1 MKTRNRMCAS
11 ALADSAPTAD
21 IDALSVEGLTIAYGS
36 AAPSVSGVTLR
47 VRKGEIVGVIG
58 ESGSGKSS
66 VALAM
71 MGLLPDSA
79 RVAAT
84 SMQVA
89 GFDVR
94 DARER
99 DWAQV
104 RGVHASMV
112 FQEPMSALNPCMRIG
127 AQIAEVLR
135 IHGIAD
141 RTTAEQRALD
151 ILKLVRI
158 PDPERRMNY
167 FPHQLSGGQR
177 QRVVIAIAVA
187 AGPSLLVAD
196 EPTTALDVTVQAQ
209 ILDLIRSLRD
219 ETGMGV
225 LFISHDLGVIGQL
238 CERVAVMYRGRVVES
253 GRTER
258 VLADPRH
265 PYTRALLESIPRPSV
280 PVRSPLAVIPPDND
294 FEDVPAALEEVR

>member
-1 MKTRNRMCAS
+1 MTDA
-11 ALADSAPTAD
+11 T
-21 IDALSVEGLTIAYGS
+21 DALRVDDLSIAYGG
-36 AAPSVSGVTLR
+36 APPSVSGVSLR
-47 VRKGEIVGVIG
+47 VRRGEIVGVIG

-66 VALAM
+66 IALAM

-79 RVAAT
+79 RVTAA
-84 SMQVA
+84 SMEIA
-89 GFDVR
+89 G
-94 DARER
+94 AEMQGASER
-99 DWAQV
+99 DWCRV
-104 RGVHASMV
+104 RGVKASMV

-135 IHGIAD
+135 IHGKAD
-141 RTTAEQRALD
+141 RRQARARALE
-151 ILKLVRI
+151 ILELVQM
-158 PDPERRMNY
+158 PDAAQRLDY
-167 FPHQLSGGQR
+167 YPHQLSGGQR

-209 ILDLIRSLRD
+209 ILELIKSLRD

-238 CERVAVMYRGRVVES
+238 CERVAVMYRGRIVET
-253 GRTER
+253 GAARR
-258 VLADPRH
+258 VLEDPRH

-280 PVRSPLAVIPPDND
+280 PVRSPLAVIPAVND
-294 FEDVPAALEEVR
+294 FAEVPPVLEEAS

>member
-1 MKTRNRMCAS
+1 MTDA
-11 ALADSAPTAD
+11 T
-21 IDALSVEGLTIAYGS
+21 DALRVEDLSIAYGS
-36 AAPSVSGVTLR
+36 APPSVSGVSLR

-66 VALAM
+66 IALAM

-79 RVAAT
+79 RVTAA
-84 SMQVA
+84 SIDVA
-89 GFDVR
+89 GSDMN
-94 DARER
+94 DATER

-104 RGVHASMV
+104 RGVKASMV

-127 AQIAEVLR
+127 AQIAEVLQ
-135 IHGIAD
+135 IHGKAD
-141 RTTAEQRALD
+141 KKQARARALE
-151 ILKLVRI
+151 ILRLVQM
-158 PDPERRMNY
+158 PDAEKRLNY
-167 FPHQLSGGQR
+167 YPHQLSGGQR

-187 AGPSLLVAD
+187 AGPDLLVAD

-209 ILDLIRSLRD
+209 ILDLIKSLRD

-238 CERVAVMYRGRVVES
+238 CERVAVMYRGRVVETGS
-253 GRTER
+253 ARR
-258 VLADPRH
+258 VLDDPRH

-280 PVRSPLAVIPPDND
+280 PVRSPLAVIPAVND
-294 FEDVPAALEEVR
+294 FDSVPAVLEEAS

>member
-1 MKTRNRMCAS
+1 MTDDA
-11 ALADSAPTAD
+11 
-21 IDALSVEGLTIAYGS
+21 DALRVDDLTIAYG
-36 AAPSVSGVTLR
+36 AAPPSVSGVSLR
-47 VRKGEIVGVIG
+47 VREGEIVGVIG

-79 RVAAT
+79 RITAAN
-84 SMQVA
+84 MEIA
-89 GFDVR
+89 GVDMKG
-94 DARER
+94 ATER
-99 DWAQV
+99 DWAEV
-104 RGVHASMV
+104 RGVKASMV

-127 AQIAEVLR
+127 AQIAEVLQ
-135 IHGIAD
+135 IHGKAD
-141 RTTAEQRALD
+141 KEGARARALE
-151 ILKLVRI
+151 ILRLVQM
-158 PDPERRMNY
+158 PDAEKRLHY
-167 FPHQLSGGQR
+167 YPHQLSGGQR

-209 ILDLIRSLRD
+209 ILDLIKGLRD

-253 GRTER
+253 GWARR
-258 VLADPRH
+258 VLEDPQH

-280 PVRSPLAVIPPDND
+280 PVRSPLAVIPAVND
-294 FEDVPAALEEVR
+294 FAEIPAVLEDVA

>member
-1 MKTRNRMCAS
+1 VTDDTD
-11 ALADSAPTAD
+11 ALA
-21 IDALSVEGLTIAYGS
+21 LEGLTIAYGDG
-36 AAPSVSGVTLR
+36 APAVSGIDLR
-47 VRKGEIVGVIG
+47 VRRGEIVGVIG

-66 VALAM
+66 VALATL
-71 MGLLPDSA
+71 GLLPDSA
-79 RVAAT
+79 WVSAER
-84 SMQVA
+84 MEIDGQ
-89 GFDVR
+89 DVR
-94 DARER
+94 GFSER
-99 DWAQV
+99 QWDTV
-104 RGVHASMV
+104 RGVRASMV

-141 RTTAEQRALD
+141 KKTAMARALE
-151 ILKLVRI
+151 ILKLVRM
-158 PDPERRMNY
+158 PEPERRMRY
-167 FPHQLSGGQR
+167 YPHQLSGGQR

-187 AGPSLLVAD
+187 ADPALLVAD

-209 ILDLIRSLRD
+209 ILDLIRALRD

-238 CERVAVMYRGRVVES
+238 CDRIAVMYRGLVVEA
-253 GRTER
+253 GRTSH
-258 VLADPRH
+258 VLADPQH

-294 FEDVPAALEEVR
+294 FADAPAVLEQVS

>member
-1 MKTRNRMCAS
+1 MTE
-11 ALADSAPTAD
+11 DT
-21 IDALSVEGLTIAYGS
+21 DALRVDDLSIAYGG
-36 AAPSVSGVTLR
+36 APPSVSGVSLR

-66 VALAM
+66 IALAM

-79 RVAAT
+79 RVTARRLD
-84 SMQVA
+84 VA
-89 GFDVR
+89 GNDMN
-94 DARER
+94 DAGER
-99 DWAQV
+99 DWTKI
-104 RGVHASMV
+104 RGLAASMV

-127 AQIAEVLR
+127 AQIAEVLQ
-135 IHGIAD
+135 IHGKAD
-141 RTTAEQRALD
+141 RRQARSRALE
-151 ILKLVRI
+151 ILRLVQM
-158 PDPERRMNY
+158 PDAEKRLDY
-167 FPHQLSGGQR
+167 YPHQLSGGQR

-187 AGPSLLVAD
+187 AGPDLLVAD

-209 ILDLIRSLRD
+209 ILDLIRTLRD

-253 GRTER
+253 GSARR
-258 VLADPRH
+258 VLDDPRH

-280 PVRSPLAVIPPDND
+280 PVRSPLAVIPAVND
-294 FEDVPAALEEVR
+294 FAEVAPVLEEAS

>member
-1 MKTRNRMCAS
+1 MTE
-11 ALADSAPTAD
+11 DT
-21 IDALSVEGLTIAYGS
+21 DALRVDDLSIAYGG
-36 AAPSVSGVTLR
+36 APPSVSGVSLR

-66 VALAM
+66 IALAM

-79 RVAAT
+79 RVTARRLD
-84 SMQVA
+84 VA
-89 GFDVR
+89 GNDMN
-94 DARER
+94 DAGER
-99 DWAQV
+99 DWAKI
-104 RGVHASMV
+104 RGLAASMV

-127 AQIAEVLR
+127 AQIAEVLQ
-135 IHGIAD
+135 IHGKAD
-141 RTTAEQRALD
+141 RRQARARALE
-151 ILKLVRI
+151 ILRLVQM
-158 PDPERRMNY
+158 PDAEKRLDY
-167 FPHQLSGGQR
+167 YPHQLSGGQR

-187 AGPSLLVAD
+187 AGPDLLVAD

-209 ILDLIRSLRD
+209 ILDLIRTLRD

-253 GRTER
+253 GSARR
-258 VLADPRH
+258 VLDDPRH

-280 PVRSPLAVIPPDND
+280 PVRSPLAVIPAVND
-294 FEDVPAALEEVR
+294 FAEVAPVLEEAS

>member
-1 MKTRNRMCAS
+1 MTRDA
-11 ALADSAPTAD
+11 
-21 IDALSVEGLTIAYGS
+21 DALSVESLTIAYGTAS
-36 AAPSVSGVTLR
+36 PSVTDVTLR
-47 VRKGEIVGVIG
+47 VRTGEIVGVIG

-66 VALAM
+66 IALAM

-79 RVAAT
+79 RVTADD
-84 SMQVA
+84 MRVA
-89 GFDVR
+89 GRDMR
-94 DARER
+94 DATER
-99 DWAQV
+99 DWAEV
-104 RGVHASMV
+104 RGTRASMV
-112 FQEPMSALNPCMRIG
+112 FQEPMAALNPCMRIG
-127 AQIAEVLR
+127 AQIAEVLL
-135 IHGIAD
+135 IHGVAD
-141 RTTAEQRALD
+141 RRAAHDRALE
-151 ILKLVRI
+151 ILRLVRM
-158 PDPERRMNY
+158 PDAERRMGY
-167 FPHQLSGGQR
+167 YPHQLSGGQR

-209 ILDLIRSLRD
+209 ILDLIRTLRD

-253 GRTER
+253 GRVET
-258 VLADPRH
+258 VLEDPRH

-294 FEDVPAALEEVR
+294 FEDVPAILEEVR

>member
-1 MKTRNRMCAS
+1 MTDA
-11 ALADSAPTAD
+11 T
-21 IDALSVEGLTIAYGS
+21 DALRVDDLSIAYGT
-36 AAPSVSGVTLR
+36 APPSVSGVSLR

-66 VALAM
+66 IALAM

-79 RVAAT
+79 RVTA
-84 SMQVA
+84 SRIEVA
-89 GFDVR
+89 GDDMN
-94 DARER
+94 DATER
-99 DWAQV
+99 DWARV
-104 RGVHASMV
+104 RGVKASMV

-127 AQIAEVLR
+127 AQIAEVLQ
-135 IHGIAD
+135 IHGTAD
-141 RTTAEQRALD
+141 KKRARARALE
-151 ILKLVRI
+151 ILQLVQM
-158 PDPERRMNY
+158 PDAEKRLDY
-167 FPHQLSGGQR
+167 YPHQLSGGQR

-187 AGPSLLVAD
+187 AGPDLLVAD

-253 GRTER
+253 GSARR
-258 VLADPRH
+258 VLDDPRH

-280 PVRSPLAVIPPDND
+280 PVRSPLAVIPAVND
-294 FEDVPAALEEVR
+294 FAEAPAELEEAS

>member
-1 MKTRNRMCAS
+1 MTDA
-11 ALADSAPTAD
+11 T
-21 IDALSVEGLTIAYGS
+21 DALRVDDLSIAYGG
-36 AAPSVSGVTLR
+36 APPSVSGVSLR
-47 VRKGEIVGVIG
+47 VRRGEIIGVIG

-66 VALAM
+66 IALAM

-79 RVAAT
+79 RVTAA
-84 SMQVA
+84 SMEIA
-89 GFDVR
+89 G
-94 DARER
+94 AEMQGASER
-99 DWAQV
+99 DWCRV
-104 RGVHASMV
+104 RGVKASMV

-135 IHGIAD
+135 IHGKAD
-141 RTTAEQRALD
+141 RRQARARALE
-151 ILKLVRI
+151 ILELVQM
-158 PDPERRMNY
+158 PDAAQRLDY
-167 FPHQLSGGQR
+167 YPHQLSGGQR

-209 ILDLIRSLRD
+209 ILELIKSLRD

-238 CERVAVMYRGRVVES
+238 CERVAVMYRGRIVET
-253 GRTER
+253 GAARR
-258 VLADPRH
+258 VLEDPRH

-280 PVRSPLAVIPPDND
+280 PVRSPLAVIPAVND
-294 FEDVPAALEEVR
+294 FAEVPPVLEEAS

>member
-1 MKTRNRMCAS
+1 MDR
-11 ALADSAPTAD
+11 DV
-21 IDALSVEGLTIAYGS
+21 DALHVEGLSIAYGG
-36 AAPSVSGVTLR
+36 AAPSVQDVSLR
-47 VRKGEIVGVIG
+47 VGPGEIVGVIG

-66 VALAM
+66 IALAM

-79 RVAAT
+79 TVTASRLD
-84 SMQVA
+84 VA
-89 GFDVR
+89 GTDMQG
-94 DARER
+94 ATER
-99 DWAQV
+99 DWSGL
-104 RGVHASMV
+104 RGARASMV

-141 RTTAEQRALD
+141 KRQARARALE
-151 ILKLVRI
+151 ILHLVRM
-158 PDPERRMNY
+158 PDAERRLGY
-167 FPHQLSGGQR
+167 YPHQLSGGQR

-187 AGPSLLVAD
+187 AGPTLLVAD

-209 ILDLIRSLRD
+209 ILELLRTLRD

-238 CERVAVMYRGRVVES
+238 CERVAVMYRGRIVET
-253 GRTER
+253 GRAER
-258 VLADPRH
+258 VLADPQH

-280 PVRSPLAVIPPDND
+280 PVRSPLAVIPVDNG
-294 FEDVPAALEEVR
+294 FAEAPAVLEEVR

>member
-1 MKTRNRMCAS
+1 MTE
-11 ALADSAPTAD
+11 DT
-21 IDALSVEGLTIAYGS
+21 DALRVDDLSIAYGG
-36 AAPSVSGVTLR
+36 APPSVSGVSLR

-66 VALAM
+66 IALAM

-79 RVAAT
+79 RVTARRLD
-84 SMQVA
+84 VA
-89 GFDVR
+89 GKDMN
-94 DARER
+94 DAGER
-99 DWAQV
+99 DWAKI
-104 RGVHASMV
+104 RGLAASMV

-127 AQIAEVLR
+127 AQIAEVLQ
-135 IHGIAD
+135 IHGKAD
-141 RTTAEQRALD
+141 RRQARSRALE
-151 ILKLVRI
+151 ILRLVQM
-158 PDPERRMNY
+158 PDAEKRLDY
-167 FPHQLSGGQR
+167 YPHQLSGGQR

-187 AGPSLLVAD
+187 AGPDLLVAD

-209 ILDLIRSLRD
+209 ILDLIRTLRD

-253 GRTER
+253 GSARR
-258 VLADPRH
+258 VLDDPRH

-280 PVRSPLAVIPPDND
+280 PVRSPLAVIPAVND
-294 FEDVPAALEEVR
+294 FAEVAPVLEEAS

>member
-1 MKTRNRMCAS
+1 MTE
-11 ALADSAPTAD
+11 DT
-21 IDALSVEGLTIAYGS
+21 DALRVDDLSIAYGG
-36 AAPSVSGVTLR
+36 APPSVSGVSLR

-66 VALAM
+66 IALAM

-79 RVAAT
+79 RVTARRLD
-84 SMQVA
+84 VA
-89 GFDVR
+89 GNDMN
-94 DARER
+94 DAGER
-99 DWAQV
+99 DWAKI
-104 RGVHASMV
+104 RGLAASMV

-127 AQIAEVLR
+127 AQIAEVLQ
-135 IHGIAD
+135 IHGKAD
-141 RTTAEQRALD
+141 RRQARSRALE
-151 ILKLVRI
+151 ILRLVQM
-158 PDPERRMNY
+158 PDAERRLDY
-167 FPHQLSGGQR
+167 YPHQLSGGQR

-187 AGPSLLVAD
+187 AGPDLLVAD

-209 ILDLIRSLRD
+209 ILDLIRTLRD

-253 GRTER
+253 GSARR
-258 VLADPRH
+258 VLDDPRH

-280 PVRSPLAVIPPDND
+280 PVRSPLAVIPAVND
-294 FEDVPAALEEVR
+294 FAEVAPVLEEAS

>member
-1 MKTRNRMCAS
+1 MTE
-11 ALADSAPTAD
+11 DT
-21 IDALSVEGLTIAYGS
+21 DALRVDDLSIAYGG
-36 AAPSVSGVTLR
+36 APPSVSGVSLR

-66 VALAM
+66 IALAM

-79 RVAAT
+79 RVTARRLD
-84 SMQVA
+84 VA
-89 GFDVR
+89 GNDMN
-94 DARER
+94 DAGER
-99 DWAQV
+99 DWAKI
-104 RGVHASMV
+104 RGLAASMV

-127 AQIAEVLR
+127 AQIAEVLQ
-135 IHGIAD
+135 IHGKAD
-141 RTTAEQRALD
+141 RRQARARALE
-151 ILKLVRI
+151 ILRLVQM
-158 PDPERRMNY
+158 PDAEKRLEY
-167 FPHQLSGGQR
+167 YPHQLSGGQR

-187 AGPSLLVAD
+187 AGPDLLVAD

-209 ILDLIRSLRD
+209 ILDLIRTLRD

-253 GRTER
+253 GSARR
-258 VLADPRH
+258 VLDDPRH

-280 PVRSPLAVIPPDND
+280 PVRSPLAVIPAVND
-294 FEDVPAALEEVR
+294 FAEVAPVLEEAS